1 MKILHVVP
9 TYLPAIRYGGP
20 IYSVHGLCKSL
31 VSAGH
36 DVTVFTTNVDG
47 EGDSDVPLATPVLLD
62 GVKVWYFPSRVGRRL
77 YWSPPMWRALKKSV
91 ATFDVVHLH
100 SVFLWPTWAA
110 ARIAHRLKVPYVIAP
125 RGMLVKDLIR
135 RKSRAIKSAWICL
148 IEKRNIERSALMHFT
163 AEIES
168 REFQQFQFKFTRECI
183 VPNGVD
189 FTNTTVIGSVA
200 YDTRHAIEDGPYI
213 LFLGRLNWKK
223 GLDRLIAAMRHIEG
237 HRLIIAGNDEEGYLD
252 TICALLLEHR
262 VTDRVTLL
270 PRFIGAEDKAALY
283 QNASLFALTSYSEN
297 FGNTVTEA
305 MAFGCPVVVT
315 REVGAADVVK
325 SSGCGAVT
333 DEDQLAATLK
343 SVLDDPAKLR
353 EQGLAGKAWVEGHL
367 SWESVA
373 QAMTAQYCQL
383 VKGEST

>member
-1 MKILHVVP
+1 MVP

-31 VSAGH
+31 ASAGH

-62 GVKVWYFPSRVGRRL
+62 GVKVWYFPSRWGRRL
-77 YWSPPMWRALKKSV
+77 YWSPPMWRALKQSV
-91 ATFDVVHLH
+91 AAFDVVHLH

-110 ARIAHRLKVPYVIAP
+110 ARLAHRFNVPYVIAP

-135 RKSRAIKSAWICL
+135 KKSRAIKSAWICL

-163 AEIES
+163 ATIES
-168 REFQQFQFKFTRECI
+168 REFEQFSFKFARECI

-189 FTNTTVIGSVA
+189 FTDANVIGEAA
-200 YDTRHAIEDGPYI
+200 YDIRQAIEGGAYI

-223 GLDRLIAAMRHIEG
+223 GLDRLIAAMPHIEG

-252 TICALLLEHR
+252 TIHSLLLEYG
-262 VTDRVTLL
+262 VTDKITLL
-270 PRFIGAEDKAALY
+270 PRFVSGADKAALY
-283 QNASLFALTSYSEN
+283 KNASLFALTSYSEN

-305 MAFGCPVVVT
+305 MAFGCPAIVT
-315 REVGAADVVK
+315 REVGAADLVEA
-325 SSGCGAVT
+325 SGCGAVT
-333 DEDQLAATLK
+333 DENRLAATLK
-343 SVLDDPAKLR
+343 SLLGDPDKLR
-353 EQGLAGKAWVEGHL
+353 EQGLAGKTWVEDNL
-367 SWESVA
+367 SWKSVA
-373 QAMTAQYCQL
+373 QLMAAQYCQL
-383 VKGEST
+383 SEGGNA